1 MTVALIAKMAT
12 QCLTGGYDMDMLDN
26 EMIFVL
32 GRGQDSAGFHGYT
45 QNGAE
50 FKMSE
55 LFISGI
61 FHFMFSEHG

>member
-1 MTVALIAKMAT
+1 MTVALIARMAT
-12 QCLTGGYDMDMLDN
+12 KCLTGGCGMDMLDK
-26 EMIFVL
+26 EMICVL

-50 FKMSE
+50 FKTSE